1 MRVLIAPDKFKGTL
15 TAAEVCEAI
24 TLGIHDYDKGIELVT
39 HPLADGGE
47 GTLDLLEGALNLIRM
62 PVKVKDPLYRT
73 IDSYYLKGDSSAFIE
88 MAMASG
94 LQLLRPEE
102 RNPLKTSTYGT
113 GELIMDA
120 IEKGAKHIY
129 LMIGGSATNDGG
141 MGMAEALGY
150 SFSGQAGIISGVTG
164 GTLDDL
170 NGWSNN
176 TGNLLEGI
184 SVTVL
189 TDVQNKLMGPTGAT
203 YVYGRQK
210 GASDDMLVTL
220 ENNMEK
226 LAGVLGN
233 GLENVPGAGA
243 AGGLGYGAM
252 SFLGAELK
260 SGIETVMEITGF
272 DQQLKGADL
281 IISGEG
287 KMDLQTVE
295 GKVISGVSAKS
306 REYGIPFSVICGVVE
321 EVEKVQGNI
330 RAYSIHPLV
339 NEQTT
344 SEEAMADS
352 FNLVRTRA
360 FELMK
365 QFAEKK
371 ENLRIDN

>member
-15 TAAEVCEAI
+15 TANEVCEAI
-24 TLGIHDYDKGIELVT
+24 GLGIHDYDKGIEVVT

-47 GTLDLLEGALNLIRM
+47 GTLDLLEGTLNLTRI
-62 PVKVKDPLYRT
+62 PVKVQDPLNRT
-73 IDSYYLKGDSSAFIE
+73 IESYYLKGESSAFVE

-94 LQLLRPEE
+94 LQLLNTEE

-113 GELIMDA
+113 GELIRDA

-141 MGMAEALGY
+141 TGMAEAMGY
-150 SFSGQAGIISGVTG
+150 SFSSESGIISGATG
-164 GTLDDL
+164 GTIGDL

-176 TGNLLEGI
+176 TGNLLQGI

-203 YVYGRQK
+203 HVYGRQK
-210 GASDDMLVTL
+210 GANDEMLVTL
-220 ENNMEK
+220 ENNMQK
-226 LAGVLGN
+226 LAGVLSN

-272 DQQLKGADL
+272 EKKLEGIDL

-295 GKVISGVSAKS
+295 GKVIAGVSGKAKAF
-306 REYGIPFSVICGVVE
+306 GIAFSVICGMVE
-321 EVEKVQGNI
+321 HLQEVQENI
-330 RAYSIHPLV
+330 QAHSIYPLV

-352 FNLVRTRA
+352 FNLVRERA
-360 FELMK
+360 FQLIKE
-365 QFAEKK
+365 FANEK
-371 ENLRIDN
+371 

>member
-24 TLGIHDYDKGIELVT
+24 TLGIHDYDKHIEIVT

-47 GTLDLLEGALNLIRM
+47 GTLDLLEDALSLTRV

-73 IDSYYLKGDSSAFIE
+73 IGSYYLKGGSSAFIE
-88 MAMASG
+88 MALASG

-102 RNPLKTSTYGT
+102 RNPLKTSTHGT
-113 GELIMDA
+113 GELIRNA
-120 IEKGAKHIY
+120 IKKRAKHIY

-141 MGMAEALGY
+141 TGMAEALGY
-150 SFSGQAGIISGVTG
+150 SFSSKSAIIYSVTG
-164 GTLDDL
+164 ETIGDVHDYV
-170 NGWSNN
+170 NN
-176 TGNLLEGI
+176 TGDLLSGI

-189 TDVQNKLMGPTGAT
+189 TDVQNKLLGPTGAT
-203 YVYGRQK
+203 HVYGRQK
-210 GASDDMLVTL
+210 GASDAMLVTL

-226 LAGVLGN
+226 LVRVLDN
-233 GLENVPGAGA
+233 GLENIPGAGA

-272 DQQLKGADL
+272 EKKLDGVDL

-295 GKVISGVSAKS
+295 GKVIAGVSSKA
-306 REYGIPFSVICGVVE
+306 REFDIPFSVICGMAE
-321 EVEKVQGNI
+321 ELEKVQENI
-330 RAYSIHPLV
+330 QAHSIHPLV

-352 FNLVRTRA
+352 FNLVRARA
-360 FELMK
+360 FQLMK
-365 QFAEKK
+365 DFVGKK
-371 ENLRIDN
+371 